1 MPPVMVG
8 LLAAV
13 AAAMPAL
20 VPFAHGLLILVI
32 ILEAAVAAGLV
43 AICTAPPQSPAA
55 STTLPASQKK
65 LGLGCGLITSI
76 EKWHACTGSSAS
88 SRRALSSVLVFS
100 A

>member
-1 MPPVMVG
+1 MPRSMVG

-32 ILEAAVAAGLV
+32 ILEAAAAAGLV

-65 LGLGCGLITSI
+65 LGLGCGLVTSLSAHR
-76 EKWHACTGSSAS
+76 EAVSS
-88 SRRALSSVLVFS
+88 
-100 A
+100 